1 MASLLYRLGKFSFRH
16 RWWFL
21 SSWLVLLLG
30 IGGAFAAFSAPTSNN
45 FTIPGSESQRVLDE
59 MRERVPDVS
68 GGSGR
73 IVFETESGE
82 AFTEAERQ
90 AVIDTVAELNGLDF
104 LKSVSDPFEMQAQLD
119 GSGEQLAAG
128 QAELDAARAQLEAGK
143 PQLDAAAAQLAAG
156 REQLSL
162 AQMQAGQLE
171 AAGQTQQAEAMRAQ
185 LQTQE
190 QQLQAGEAQLAEQQ
204 DAYDDG
210 VAQLAAG
217 EQELKDAERMAEA
230 TSGLRFVSED
240 GGTAFSEVQFQEQ
253 AYSVTPEQRQEVQD
267 TANQITDS
275 GVQVFYSKEIVED
288 VSSLFGPSE
297 AIGVA
302 VAAVVLILMLGT
314 LVAAGLPL
322 LMALVGVI
330 AGVGTTMALT
340 GVVEMTSISPML
352 ALMLGLAVGID
363 YSLFI
368 INRHRTQLLHGM
380 ELEESAGVATGTS
393 GNAVLFAGLTVVIAL
408 AALAVP
414 GLPFLSVMGLAAAGT
429 VAMAI
434 LVALTLTPAFLGF
447 IGNRILSKKA
457 WAKAGITPPAAHAAL
472 SPQDRAAAVEHRENG
487 NPRRWGGLVTNHP
500 VITVILSVLLLGTMA
515 IPAGSLRV
523 GLPDGGSEPED
534 STAYQAYQLLGES
547 FGEGINGPVIVVGY
561 LPDGVSESEA
571 SDMTYQVADS
581 LRGLDNVTTV
591 VPAST
596 SEDGTMVVFQVIPEG
611 GPAAEGTED
620 LVHTIRD
627 DAAQIKADT
636 GVEVAITGQ
645 TGINI
650 DVSDKLMDAMPIY
663 LLIVVGL
670 SLVLLLLVFRS
681 VLVPLIATGGFLL
694 SLAASFGAVV
704 AIYQWGWLGSIFDVH
719 NPGAVLSF
727 LPIILIGVL
736 FGLAMDYQMFLVSGM
751 REAYVHG
758 EDPRQAVRSGFDH
771 ASRVVTAAAIIMVS
785 VFAGFIFAHLTMV
798 RPIGFALA
806 IGVLLD
812 AFVIRMTLI
821 PAVLHLLGKSA
832 WWIPKWLDRILPDV
846 DVEGAKLL
854 NRTTAADRDDA
865 EPELASAGR

>member
-59 MRERVPDVS
+59 LRERVPDVS

-73 IVFETESGE
+73 IVFETESGQ

-90 AVIDTVAELNGLDF
+90 AVTNTVAELNGLDF

-162 AQMQAGQLE
+162 AQLQADQLE
-171 AAGQTQQAEAMRAQ
+171 AAGQVQQAEAIRTQLSVQEAQ
-185 LQTQE
+185 LG
-190 QQLQAGEAQLAEQQ
+190 AGEAQLAEQQ
-204 DAYDDG
+204 AAYDDG
-210 VAQLAAG
+210 LAQLAGG
-217 EQELKDAERMAEA
+217 EQDLADAQRMAEA
-230 TSGLRFVSED
+230 TDGLRFVSED
-240 GGTAFSEVQFQEQ
+240 GVTAFSEVQFEEQ
-253 AYSVTPEQRQEVQD
+253 SYSVTPEQRQEVQD
-267 TANQITDS
+267 TANRITDS

-297 AIGVA
+297 AVGVA

-322 LMALVGVI
+322 LIAIVGVI

-447 IGNRILSKKA
+447 IGNRILSKKS
-457 WAKAGITPPAAHAAL
+457 WAKAGITPPAPHAAL
-472 SPQDRAAAVEHRENG
+472 TPGDQAAAAEHKENG
-487 NPRRWGGLVTNHP
+487 SPRRWGRLVTNHP

-523 GLPDGGSEPED
+523 GLPDGGSEPVD
-534 STAYQAYQLLGES
+534 STAYQAYQRLGDS

-561 LPDGVSESEA
+561 LPEGLTDSEA
-571 SDMTYQVADS
+571 SDLTYEAAGS
-581 LRGLDNVTTV
+581 LRELDHVTTV
-591 VPAST
+591 VPAS
-596 SEDGTMVVFQVIPEG
+596 SSDDGTMVVFQVIPEG

-627 DAAQIKADT
+627 DADQIKDET
-636 GVEVAITGQ
+636 GVEIAITGQ

-650 DVSDKLMDAMPIY
+650 DVSDKLMDAMPVY

-854 NRTTAADRDDA
+854 GRTQAAEGGKA
-865 EPELASAGR
+865 EQELASAGR

>member
-59 MRERVPDVS
+59 LRERVPDAA

-82 AFTEAERQ
+82 AFTESERQ
-90 AVIDTVAELNGLDF
+90 AVTDTVAELNSLDF

-143 PQLDAAAAQLAAG
+143 PQLEAAAAQLAAG

-162 AQMQAGQLE
+162 ARMQAEQLE
-171 AAGQTQQAEAMRAQ
+171 AAGQAQQAEAIRAQ
-185 LQTQE
+185 LSAQE
-190 QQLQAGEAQLAEQQ
+190 EQLSAGEAQLAEQQ
-204 DAYDDG
+204 AAYDDG
-210 VAQLAAG
+210 VAQLAEG
-217 EQELKDAERMAEA
+217 EQELTDAQRMVEA
-230 TSGLRFVSED
+230 TDGLRFVSED
-240 GGTAFSEVQFQEQ
+240 GVTAFSEVQFQEQ
-253 AYSVTPEQRQEVQD
+253 SYSVTPEQRQEVQD
-267 TANQITDS
+267 TASRITDS
-275 GVQVFYSKEIVED
+275 GVQVFFSKEIVED

-322 LMALVGVI
+322 LMAIVGVA

-472 SPQDRAAAVEHRENG
+472 TPGDQAAAAEHKENG
-487 NPRRWGGLVTNHP
+487 SPRRWGRLVTNHP

-523 GLPDGGSEPED
+523 GLPDGGSEPVD
-534 STAYQAYQLLGES
+534 STAYQAYQRLGDS

-561 LPDGVSESEA
+561 LPEGLSDSQA
-571 SDMTYQVADS
+571 SDLTYEVADS
-581 LRGLDNVTTV
+581 LRELEHVTTV

-596 SEDGTMVVFQVIPEG
+596 SDDGTMVVFQVIPEG

-627 DAAQIKADT
+627 DAGEIKDAT
-636 GVEVAITGQ
+636 GVEIAITGQ

-650 DVSDKLMDAMPIY
+650 DVSDKLMDAMPVY

-846 DVEGAKLL
+846 DVEGARLL
-854 NRTTAADRDDA
+854 GRAQAAEAGKA
-865 EPELASAGR
+865 EQELASAGR

>member
-162 AQMQAGQLE
+162 AELQAGQLE

-185 LQTQE
+185 LQAQE

-204 DAYDDG
+204 EAYDDG
-210 VAQLAAG
+210 LAQLAAG
-217 EQELKDAERMAEA
+217 EQELKDAERKAEA
-230 TSGLRFVSED
+230 SSGLRFVSED
-240 GGTAFSEVQFQEQ
+240 GVTAFSEVQFQEQ

-275 GVQVFYSKEIVED
+275 GVKVFYSKEIVED

-487 NPRRWGGLVTNHP
+487 NPRRWGRLVTNHP

>member
-59 MRERVPDVS
+59 LRERVPDAA

-82 AFTEAERQ
+82 AFTEAERR
-90 AVIDTVAELNGLDF
+90 AVTDTVAELNSLDF

-143 PQLDAAAAQLAAG
+143 PQLEAAAAQLAAG

-162 AQMQAGQLE
+162 ARMQAEQLE
-171 AAGQTQQAEAMRAQ
+171 AAGQAQQAEAIRAQ
-185 LQTQE
+185 LSAQE
-190 QQLQAGEAQLAEQQ
+190 EQLSAGEAQLAEQQ
-204 DAYDDG
+204 AAYDDG
-210 VAQLAAG
+210 VAQLAEG
-217 EQELKDAERMAEA
+217 EQELTDAQRMAEA
-230 TSGLRFVSED
+230 TDGLRFVSED
-240 GGTAFSEVQFQEQ
+240 GVTAFSEVQFQEQ
-253 AYSVTPEQRQEVQD
+253 SYSVTPEQRQEVQD
-267 TANQITDS
+267 TANRITDS

-322 LMALVGVI
+322 LMAIVGVI

-472 SPQDRAAAVEHRENG
+472 RPEDQAAAAEHKENG
-487 NPRRWGGLVTNHP
+487 SPRRWGRVVTNHP

-523 GLPDGGSEPED
+523 GLPDGGSEPVD
-534 STAYQAYQLLGES
+534 STAYQAYQRLGDS

-561 LPDGVSESEA
+561 LPDGLSDSEA
-571 SDMTYQVADS
+571 SDLTYEVADS
-581 LRGLDNVTTV
+581 LRGLENVTTV

-596 SEDGTMVVFQVIPEG
+596 SDDGTMVVFQVIPEG

-627 DAAQIKADT
+627 DAGQIKDDT
-636 GVEVAITGQ
+636 GVEIAITGQ

-650 DVSDKLMDAMPIY
+650 DVSDKLMDAMPVY

-758 EDPRQAVRSGFDH
+758 EDPRQAVRTGFDH

-846 DVEGAKLL
+846 DVEGARLL
-854 NRTTAADRDDA
+854 SQTPAADGDKA
-865 EPELASAGR
+865 EQELAPTGR

>member
-59 MRERVPDVS
+59 LRERVPDAA

-73 IVFETESGE
+73 IVFETDSGD

-90 AVIDTVAELNGLDF
+90 AVTDTVAELNNLDF

-119 GSGEQLAAG
+119 GSGEQLAAA
-128 QAELDAARAQLEAGK
+128 QAELDAAREQLDAGK

-156 REQLSL
+156 RDQLSL

-171 AAGQTQQAEAMRAQ
+171 AAGQVQQAEAVRAQ
-185 LQTQE
+185 LSAQE
-190 QQLQAGEAQLAEQQ
+190 EQLRAGEAQLAEQQ
-204 DAYDDG
+204 AAYDDG
-210 VAQLAAG
+210 VARLADG
-217 EQELKDAERMAEA
+217 EQELKDAQRMAEA
-230 TSGLRFVSED
+230 TDGLRFVN
-240 GGTAFSEVQFQEQ
+240 GATAFSEVQFQEQ
-253 AYSVTPEQRQEVQD
+253 PYAVTPEQRQEVQD
-267 TANQITDS
+267 TANRITDAD
-275 GVQVFYSKEIVED
+275 VQVFFSKEIVED

-322 LMALVGVI
+322 LMAVVGVT

-340 GVVEMTSISPML
+340 GIVEMTSISPML

-457 WAKAGITPPAAHAAL
+457 WAKAGITPPAPHAAL
-472 SPQDRAAAVEHRENG
+472 TPGDQAAAAEHKENG
-487 NPRRWGGLVTNHP
+487 SPRRWGRLVTKHP
-500 VITVILSVLLLGTMA
+500 VITVLLSVLLLGTMA

-534 STAYQAYQLLGES
+534 STAYQAYQRLGES

-561 LPDGVSESEA
+561 LPEGLDDSEA
-571 SDMTYQVADS
+571 SDLTYEVADS
-581 LRGLDNVTTV
+581 LRELENVTTV

-596 SEDGTMVVFQVIPEG
+596 SDDGTMVVFQVIPEG

-627 DAAQIKADT
+627 DAGQIKDET
-636 GVEVAITGQ
+636 GVEIAITGQ

-650 DVSDKLMDAMPIY
+650 DVSDKLMDAMPVY

-758 EDPRQAVRSGFDH
+758 ADPRQAVRSGFDH

-832 WWIPKWLDRILPDV
+832 WWIPQWLDRILPDV
-846 DVEGAKLL
+846 DVEGARLL
-854 NRTTAADRDDA
+854 SQTHAGNGDKA
-865 EPELASAGR
+865 EQELAPAGR

>member
-59 MRERVPDVS
+59 LRERVPDAA

-73 IVFETESGE
+73 IVFETESGQ

-90 AVIDTVAELNGLDF
+90 AVTETVAELNGLDF

-119 GSGEQLAAG
+119 GSEEQLAAG
-128 QAELDAARAQLEAGK
+128 QAELEAARAQLETGK

-162 AQMQAGQLE
+162 AQMQADQLE
-171 AAGQTQQAEAMRAQ
+171 AAGQVQQAEALRTQ
-185 LQTQE
+185 LSVQE
-190 QQLQAGEAQLAEQQ
+190 EQLSAGEAQLAEQQ
-204 DAYDDG
+204 EAYDDG
-210 VAQLAAG
+210 LAQLAEG
-217 EQELKDAERMAEA
+217 EQELTDAQRMAEA
-230 TSGLRFVSED
+230 TDGLRFVSED
-240 GGTAFSEVQFQEQ
+240 GVTAFSEVQFQEQ
-253 AYSVTPEQRQEVQD
+253 PYSVTPEQRQEVQD
-267 TANQITDS
+267 TANRITDS

-297 AIGVA
+297 AVGVA

-322 LMALVGVI
+322 LMAIVGVV

-447 IGNRILSKKA
+447 IGNRILSKKS

-472 SPQDRAAAVEHRENG
+472 TPGDQAAAAEHKENG
-487 NPRRWGGLVTNHP
+487 SPRRWGRLVTNHP

-523 GLPDGGSEPED
+523 GLPDGGSEPVD
-534 STAYQAYQLLGES
+534 STAYQAYQKLGDS

-561 LPDGVSESEA
+561 LPDGLSEAEA
-571 SDMTYQVADS
+571 SDMTYEVADS
-581 LRGLDNVTTV
+581 LRKLDNVATV

-596 SEDGTMVVFQVIPEG
+596 SDDGTMVVFQVIPEG

-627 DAAQIKADT
+627 DAGQIKDET
-636 GVEVAITGQ
+636 GVEIAITGQ

-650 DVSDKLMDAMPIY
+650 DVSDKLMDAMPVY

-704 AIYQWGWLGSIFDVH
+704 AIYQWGWLGGIFDVH

-846 DVEGAKLL
+846 DVEGARLL
-854 NRTTAADRDDA
+854 GRTQAAEAGKA
-865 EPELASAGR
+865 EQELASAGR

>member
-21 SSWLVLLLG
+21 SFWLVLLLG

-59 MRERVPDVS
+59 LRERVPDAA

-82 AFTEAERQ
+82 TFTEAERQ
-90 AVIDTVAELNGLDF
+90 AVTETVAELNGLDF

-119 GSGEQLAAG
+119 GSGEQLSAG

-162 AQMQAGQLE
+162 VQLQADQLE
-171 AAGQTQQAEAMRAQ
+171 AAGQVQQAEAIRAQ
-185 LQTQE
+185 LSAQE
-190 QQLQAGEAQLAEQQ
+190 EQLAAGEAQLAEQQ
-204 DAYDDG
+204 AAYDDG
-210 VAQLAAG
+210 VAQLAQG
-217 EQELKDAERMAEA
+217 EQELLDAQRMAEA
-230 TSGLRFVSED
+230 TDGLRFVSDD
-240 GGTAFSEVQFQEQ
+240 GVTAFSEVQFQEQ
-253 AYSVTPEQRQEVQD
+253 SYSVTPEQRQEVQD
-267 TANQITDS
+267 TANRITDS

-297 AIGVA
+297 AVGVA

-322 LMALVGVI
+322 LMAIVGVA

-457 WAKAGITPPAAHAAL
+457 WTKAGITPPAAHAAL
-472 SPQDRAAAVEHRENG
+472 SPRDQAAAAEHKENG
-487 NPRRWGGLVTNHP
+487 NPRRWGRLVTNHP
-500 VITVILSVLLLGTMA
+500 VITVILGVLLLGTMA

-523 GLPDGGSEPED
+523 GLPDGGSEPVD
-534 STAYQAYQLLGES
+534 STAYQAYQRLGDS

-561 LPDGVSESEA
+561 LPDGLADDEA
-571 SDMTYQVADS
+571 SDLTYEVAGK
-581 LRGLDNVTTV
+581 LRELQNVTTV

-596 SEDGTMVVFQVIPEG
+596 SDDGTMVVFQVIPEG

-627 DAAQIKADT
+627 DAGQIKDDT
-636 GVEVAITGQ
+636 GVEIAITGQ

-650 DVSDKLMDAMPIY
+650 DVSDKLMDAMPVY

-758 EDPRQAVRSGFDH
+758 EDPRQAVRTGFDH

-846 DVEGAKLL
+846 DVEGARLL
-854 NRTTAADRDDA
+854 KATQAPGGVET
-865 EPELASAGR
+865 EQELASAGR

>member
-21 SSWLVLLLG
+21 SAWLVMLLG
-30 IGGAFAAFSAPTSNN
+30 IGGAFAAFSAPTTNN

-59 MRERVPDVS
+59 LRNRVPDAA

-73 IVFETESGE
+73 IVFETSSGE
-82 AFTEAERQ
+82 AFTEAERR
-90 AVIDTVAELNGLDF
+90 AVTDTVAELNSLDF

-119 GSGEQLAAG
+119 GSADQLAAG
-128 QAELDAARAQLEAGK
+128 QAELEAARAQLEAGK

-156 REQLSL
+156 RDQLSM
-162 AQMQAGQLE
+162 AQMQADQLD
-171 AAGQTQQAEAMRAQ
+171 AAGQVQQAEAVRAQ
-185 LQTQE
+185 LSAQE
-190 QQLQAGEAQLAEQQ
+190 EQLDAGEAQLAEQQ
-204 DAYDDG
+204 GAYDDG
-210 VAQLAAG
+210 VARLADG
-217 EQELKDAERMAEA
+217 EEELLEAQRLAEA
-230 TSGLRFVSED
+230 TDGLRFVSED
-240 GGTAFSEVQFQEQ
+240 GATAFSEVQFQEQ
-253 AYSVTPEQRQEVQD
+253 SYSVTPEQRQEVQD
-267 TANQITDS
+267 TANRITDS
-275 GVQVFYSKEIVED
+275 GVQVFFSKEIVED

-297 AIGVA
+297 GIGVA

-457 WAKAGITPPAAHAAL
+457 WAKAGITPPAPHAAL
-472 SPQDRAAAVEHRENG
+472 APEDQAAAAQHKENG
-487 NPRRWGGLVTNHP
+487 SPRRWGRLVTKHP
-500 VITVILSVLLLGTMA
+500 VITVVLSVLLLGTMA

-523 GLPDGGSEPED
+523 GLPDGGSEPVD
-534 STAYQAYQLLGES
+534 STAYQAYQRLGDS

-561 LPDGVSESEA
+561 LPDGLTDREA
-571 SDMTYQVADS
+571 SDLTYEVAGK
-581 LRGLDNVTTV
+581 LRGLENVTTV

-596 SEDGTMVVFQVIPEG
+596 SDDGGMVVYQVIPEG

-627 DAAQIKADT
+627 DAGQIQDET
-636 GVEVAITGQ
+636 GVEIAITGQ

-650 DVSDKLMDAMPIY
+650 DVSDKLMDAMPVY

-704 AIYQWGWLGSIFDVH
+704 AIYQWGWLGGIFDVH

-846 DVEGAKLL
+846 DVEGARLL
-854 NRTTAADRDDA
+854 GPAQSPDGTGA
-865 EPELASAGR
+865 EQELASAGR

>member
-190 QQLQAGEAQLAEQQ
+190 QQLQAGEAQLAERQ

-210 VAQLAAG
+210 LAQLAEG

-322 LMALVGVI
+322 LMALVGVM

-340 GVVEMTSISPML
+340 GVVDMTSISPML

-457 WAKAGITPPAAHAAL
+457 WAKAGITAPAAHAAL
-472 SPQDRAAAVEHRENG
+472 SPQDQAAAAEHRENG
-487 NPRRWGGLVTNHP
+487 NPRRWGRLVTNHP
-500 VITVILSVLLLGTMA
+500 VITVILSILLLGTMA

-571 SDMTYQVADS
+571 SEMTYEVADS

-627 DAAQIKADT
+627 DAGQIKADT

-854 NRTTAADRDDA
+854 NRATAADRDDA
-865 EPELASAGR
+865 EPELTSAGR